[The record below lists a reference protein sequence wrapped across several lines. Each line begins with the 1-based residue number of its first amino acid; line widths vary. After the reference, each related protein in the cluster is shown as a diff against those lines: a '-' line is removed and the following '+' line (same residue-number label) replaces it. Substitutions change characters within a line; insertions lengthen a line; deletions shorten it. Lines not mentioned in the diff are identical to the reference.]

1 MNTPQP
7 SKQPLLLFVVSGLGR
22 GGTERHLLQ
31 LLPMLAA
38 RGFTPLVFSLAGKG
52 PMAGELEA
60 AGIEVVAPGSATW
73 SQSKPRFVR
82 WVMAP
87 LVAAVTL
94 ASVLVRRR
102 PSLVH
107 FFLPAAYIIGGL
119 VCLVVGPKLRVMS
132 RRSLNDYQSGKKLA
146 GSIER
151 ILHKRMSAVLGNSR
165 AVVSQLRAEGV
176 PPARLGLIYNGIALP
191 EANRRPAPSPPVGE
205 GWGGGDGS
213 DRAEHFAIK
222 IGNVGIP
229 PTPSPQGGG
238 ESRAALRTR
247 LGIAPDELVLIKV
260 ANLIPYKGHQDL
272 IDALGRIKD
281 RLPAGWRL
289 LIVGRDDGIGD
300 ALRRRSS
307 ELGLASNLIWLGER
321 RDVAELYAA
330 SDIGLLCSH
339 EEGFAN
345 AILEGM
351 AAALPMVVT
360 DVGGNG
366 EAVLDGVTGLVV
378 PARDPDALARAILSL
393 ALDAGQRR
401 AFGDASRARVVA
413 EFSLERMAGAYAE
426 LYAALLAGKA
436 LPIGRDGRIGD
447 A

>member
-38 RGFTPLVFSLAGKG
+38 RGFKPLVFSLEGKG
-52 PMAGELEA
+52 PIAGELEA

-176 PPARLGLIYNGIALP
+176 PPARLGLIYNG
-191 EANRRPAPSPPVGE
+191 
-205 GWGGGDGS
+205 S
-213 DRAEHFAIK
+213 DRAEHFANK

-229 PTPSPQGGG
+229 PTPNPSPQGGG

-247 LGIAPDELVLIKV
+247 LGIAHDALVLIKV